1 MPNLLSMK
9 AVLEAWKPENTYMR
23 PKIPQWPQIDTYI
36 FTELSKM
43 IAGKQ
48 SPEQAVKAIAEKS
61 DEATGN

>member
-1 MPNLLSMK
+1 
-9 AVLEAWKPENTYMR
+9 V
-23 PKIPQWPQIDTYI
+23 PQIDPYI